1 MERARPPTVDVRPGG
16 ATTGPGTRYTM
27 TAIVN
32 ESPDGAV
39 SVATLLV
46 SKGKLR

>member
-1 MERARPPTVDVRPGG
+1 MHFTRTVDVRPAGT
-16 ATTGPGTRYTM
+16 TTGPGDRYTM

-46 SKGKLR
+46 SKGRIR